1 MKLFGYTLGQMLV
14 IGLIAL
20 VFFYFAHQLDERVN
34 IPGFHQIVQG
44 S

>member
-14 IGLIAL
+14 IGLIAMVVMFL
-20 VFFYFAHQLDERVN
+20 AKELNKKVS
-34 IPGFHQIVQG
+34 IPGFSRIVNG

>member
-20 VFFYFAHQLDERVN
+20 VFLYLAKEFDRRINL
-34 IPGFHQIVQG
+34 PGFHQIVQG
-44 S
+44 T